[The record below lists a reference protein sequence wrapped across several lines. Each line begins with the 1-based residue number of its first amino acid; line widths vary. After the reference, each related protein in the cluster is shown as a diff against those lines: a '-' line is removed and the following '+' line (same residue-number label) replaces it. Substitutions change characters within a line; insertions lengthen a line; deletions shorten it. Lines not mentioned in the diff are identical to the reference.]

1 MKRRPHYAKDGIK
14 LLTNSQQIT
23 QLLQVSQDQAAL
35 AAVFQQYLQPAAREF
50 CKLSS
55 FNGHTLTI
63 AVYNSMWATRLRYQ
77 QQRLLT
83 QLRATEAFAKLE
95 VIQFKVMPQYEQS
108 APLSVAEPQPIPA
121 SASQTL
127 ANAAKQAENPELK
140 ATLLRLIGQNE
151 KSHSSW
157 MAFSIRQWVAA
168 SISSS
173 RLHY

>member
-14 LLTNSQQIT
+14 LLTHSQQIS

-35 AAVFQQYLQPAAREF
+35 AALFQQYLQQAAREF

-77 QQRLLT
+77 QQRLLS
-83 QLRATEAFAKLE
+83 QLRATEAFAGLA
-95 VIQFKVMPQYEQS
+95 VIQFKVMPQYEQT
-108 APLSVAEPQPIPA
+108 APLSVAEPPPIPA

-127 ANAAKQAENPELK
+127 ANTAEQAEHPELR
-140 ATLLRLIGQNE
+140 ASLLRLIGHHE
-151 KSHSSW
+151 KSHS
-157 MAFSIRQWVAA
+157 
-168 SISSS
+168 
-173 RLHY
+173 